1 MIAKNSLKIAIVIAV
16 IAVLLVPANV
26 SAHREK
32 SGPMVTVVIQFG
44 NGEVLSENVLLPTNN
59 TTALKATQLACENLS
74 IDFRYTWGAYGGF
87 VNQIGWEKNNF
98 NEKES
103 WFLYNWVN
111 NSANWEVSSVGASS
125 MHLKNGD
132 AITWVYE
139 PYDSSYRP
147 MVEPMSL
154 PGHYSVSIS
163 YRGNNNNTA
172 YYQHSVLANTTA
184 WSFYGSSWGIYS
196 TPATA
201 YGLLFEADASG
212 IYAIGPGGT
221 MLWNNSLGR
230 TYQSSPAVLG
240 NMVYIGTTDGYIRA
254 FYVDNGTMAWERKI
268 SNEPVAASP
277 KTDVLNGTHMVIIGT
292 YTSYAPW
299 GKLFAFS
306 AYSGTELWNTTLNS
320 GVYMGTPAIGAGHVI
335 VPLAGKYDATTYSF
349 SAPYGIICVNESN
362 GAVEWNI
369 TTQQATKYSPII
381 NNNTIYA
388 PVGNKLMALNFTG
401 GEIWNITLNGTVTA
415 PASHNGVIY
424 VGTMIN
430 SSSGQIYALKNNITL
445 WNDTVNG
452 PMQGGVVIAGHTVI
466 GITNSK
472 NSTIFWVNESSG
484 KVIASYA
491 APGLSYVLATPV
503 IYDSMLLVASGSGQ
517 LLALASST
525 TIINTSA
532 ASNVEIGA
540 SIPVR
545 VKSVQVYQAY
555 LYYRNS
561 TNSMF
566 KAVKMKYDSSNGEYV
581 GLIPAQ
587 NSSCVIQYYTVLYN
601 QDGTTQQSKTSDIT
615 VSQTVPELNY
625 ALVIIAVIAMV
636 GIAARR
642 KL

>member
-1 MIAKNSLKIAIVIAV
+1 MIAKNSLKIAIVVAV
-16 IAVLLVPANV
+16 IAALLVPANI

-32 SGPMVTVVIQFG
+32 SVPMVTVVIQFG
-44 NGEVLSENVLLPTNN
+44 NGEVLSQNVILPTNN

-74 IDFRYTWGAYGGF
+74 LDFHYKWYASWGGF
-87 VNQIGWEKNNF
+87 VNQIGWEKN
-98 NEKES
+98 KLGYS

-111 NSANWEVSSVGASS
+111 NSAKWNESGGASS

-132 AITWVYE
+132 TITWVYGS
-139 PYDSSYRP
+139 YDSSYRP

-154 PGHYSVSIS
+154 PGHYSISLS

-172 YYQHSVLANTTA
+172 YYQRSVLANTTA
-184 WSFYGSSWGIYS
+184 WRFYGSHWGISS
-196 TPATA
+196 TPAIA

-212 IYAIGPGGT
+212 IYAIGSGGT
-221 MLWNNSLGR
+221 MLWNNSLGS

-268 SNEPVAASP
+268 SDEPVAASP
-277 KTDVLNGTHMVIIGT
+277 KTDIVNGRYMVIIGT
-292 YTSYAPW
+292 YNSSAPW

-306 AYSGTELWNTTLNS
+306 ANSGAELWNTTLDS

-335 VPLAGKYDATTYSF
+335 VPLAGKYDSSTYSF
-349 SAPYGIICVNESN
+349 SAPYGIVCVNESN

-369 TTQQATKYSPII
+369 TTTQATKYTPILD
-381 NNNTIYA
+381 NNTIYA
-388 PVGNKLMALNFTG
+388 PVGDELMALNFTG
-401 GEIWNITLNGTVTA
+401 GELWNITLNGTVTA

-430 SSSGQIYALKNNITL
+430 NSAGQIYALRNKIRL
-445 WNDTVNG
+445 WNATVNG
-452 PMQGGVVIAGHTVI
+452 PLQGGVVVAGHTII
-466 GITNSK
+466 GVTNSK

-503 IYDSMLLVASGSGQ
+503 IYDSMLLVPSGSGQ
-517 LLALASST
+517 LLALANNAL
-525 TIINTSA
+525 INASA
-532 ASNVEIGA
+532 VSNAHIGA
-540 SIPVR
+540 SIPVK
-545 VKSVQVYQAY
+545 VKSTQTYQAY

-566 KAVKMKYDSSNGEYV
+566 KAIKMNYDSSSGEYV

-587 NSSCVIQYYTVLYN
+587 NSSCVLQYYVVLYN

-615 VSQTVPELNY
+615 VSQAVPELNY
-625 ALVIIAVIAMV
+625 ALLIVGIIAMV
-636 GIAARR
+636 GVAARR